1 MKDYLNQLNQVKN
14 KKTTEKTRL
23 IKHGDELKKAIAYLS
38 GKDKKIAEIIKLVGP
53 CRLKPHKK
61 YFETLIDAIVSQQLS
76 LRAAE
81 TIFNRFKLL
90 FSENGRAFP
99 APEQIIAL
107 DDAKLRACGLSN
119 AKVKYVKDL
128 SSKVLNG
135 TIKIHKLESLT
146 DEEIINELVQVKGIG
161 VWTAH
166 MFLIFCLAR
175 LNVLPVGDLGF
186 KNAVMKNYRLK
197 KFPNEKKVESISK
210 KYLWHPYR
218 SVAAWYHWQSLSIN
232 KTDKKT

>member
-1 MKDYLNQLNQVKN
+1 MKNYIKQTYEVNSLKN
-14 KKTTEKTRL
+14 KMKLLKTKFEFENDLNAAIQHLSANDRF
-23 IKHGDELKKAIAYLS
+23 LKL
-38 GKDKKIAEIIKLVGP
+38 IIKQVGP

-61 YFETLIDAIVSQQLS
+61 YFETLVDAIVSQQLS

-90 FSENGRAFP
+90 FKENGAFP
-99 APEQIIAL
+99 LPDQIISV
-107 DDAKLRACGLSN
+107 DDIKLRGCGLSN

-128 SSKVLNG
+128 SRKVIDG
-135 TIKIHKLESLT
+135 TIKIHKLAILT
-146 DEEIINELVQVKGIG
+146 DDEIISELVQVKGIG

-186 KNAVMKNYRLK
+186 KNAVKKNYKLK
-197 KFPNEKKVESISK
+197 KFPSESKVEEISK
-210 KYLWHPYR
+210 KFSWHPYR
-218 SVAAWYHWQSLSIN
+218 SVAAWYHWQSLSL
-232 KTDKKT
+232 KK